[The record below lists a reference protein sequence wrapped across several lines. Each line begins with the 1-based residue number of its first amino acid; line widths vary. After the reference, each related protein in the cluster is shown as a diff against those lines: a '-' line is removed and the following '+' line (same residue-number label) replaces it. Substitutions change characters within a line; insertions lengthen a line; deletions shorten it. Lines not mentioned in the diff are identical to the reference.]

1 MDRRRYT
8 REFKIEAVKLVR
20 GGLPFDQVLGLQAQE
35 PSWPANG
42 FATKLPTPGQHRR
55 HLMYDA
61 NMSDDAPTE
70 ADCSMCA
77 LGSPH
82 YAQPCARTYSRFRSV
97 SQCATDA

>member
-35 PSWPANG
+35 PSWPTNG
-42 FATKLPTPGQHRR
+42 FATKLPTPGQHRQ

-61 NMSDDAPTE
+61 NCLTMRLPKPTV
-70 ADCSMCA
+70 
-77 LGSPH
+77 
-82 YAQPCARTYSRFRSV
+82 PCAPLAPRITRNHARGPILDS
-97 SQCATDA
+97 AP